1 MVVGGVEVNN
11 ESKVLIIAEAGINHD
26 GKLEQ
31 AYQLI
36 DVAKEAGADV
46 VKFQLFTAEKMYT
59 PRAGNY
65 ITANGQKKNINEIL
79 KPVELQI
86 EWIDLL
92 MKYCRKK
99 EIGFLCT
106 VCDEEGVDVL
116 NEKNVDAFK
125 LASYGITFY
134 PLLKKVAA
142 VQKPV
147 IISSA
152 GAYLSDVDK
161 AVRIIEGQGNKQ
173 IGLMHCVAKYPTPPE
188 KCNLSIL
195 SMYKMAFPEVII
207 GYSDHTEDPISAPT
221 CAVALGAKMIEKH
234 FTIDKTLE
242 GADHS
247 FAVNP
252 EQLKQMCDAIRETEE
267 KMRKGEFVNYDKNL
281 LGTSRKQVTDV
292 EMHLRKYAYRTIIAR
307 KKIEKGEI
315 FTRDNIDILRP
326 GNEVRGL
333 EPEMYELLLSGVQAT
348 KVIEEG
354 EAVKWENI
362 LVIK

>member
-1 MVVGGVEVNN
+1 MIIGGVEVHN

-59 PRAGNY
+59 KKAGMY
-65 ITANGQKKNINEIL
+65 TTASGQKKNINDIL

-86 EWIDLL
+86 DWIDLL
-92 MKYCRKK
+92 MGYCAQK

-106 VCDEEGVDVL
+106 VCDEEGVDIL
-116 NEKNVDAFK
+116 NEKNVDSFK
-125 LASYGITFY
+125 LASYGITYF
-134 PLLKKVAA
+134 PLLERVAA
-142 VQKPV
+142 TQKPV

-152 GAYLSDVDK
+152 GAYLSDVDR
-161 AVRIIEGQGNKQ
+161 AIRVIEAQGNKD
-173 IGLMHCVAKYPTPPE
+173 IGLMHCVAKYPTPLE
-188 KCNLSIL
+188 ECNLSIIP
-195 SMYKMAFPEVII
+195 MFKMAFPEAVV
-207 GYSDHTEDPISAPT
+207 GYSDHTEDPISAPV
-221 CAVALGAKMIEKH
+221 CAVALGAKIIEKH

-267 KMRKGEFVNYDKNL
+267 KMRKNEKIEYDEKL
-281 LGTSRKQVTDV
+281 LGTSRKKVTDV
-292 EMHLRKYAYRTIIAR
+292 ELHLRKYAYRTIIA
-307 KKIEKGEI
+307 KKRIEAGES
-315 FTRDNIDILRP
+315 FSRENIDVLRP
-326 GNEVRGL
+326 GNEERGL
-333 EPEMYELLLSGVQAT
+333 EPEMYKLLLSGIKAT
-348 KVIEEG
+348 EVIEEG
-354 EAVKWENI
+354 EAVKWESI
-362 LVIK
+362 LTK